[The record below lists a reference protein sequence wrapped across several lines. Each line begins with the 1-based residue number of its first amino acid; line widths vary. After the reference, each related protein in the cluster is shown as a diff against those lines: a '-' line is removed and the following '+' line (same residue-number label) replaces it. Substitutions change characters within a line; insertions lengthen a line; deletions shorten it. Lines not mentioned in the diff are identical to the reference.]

1 MLTSVI
7 GTELAKILLS
17 KASELKL
24 EDATKLLEALKRGGG
39 GRALLVPGGLGALGV
54 GIALGAGI
62 GMLMAP
68 RSGAETRA
76 ALRDSV
82 RGRLS
87 SLKNKLGQS
96 GSSVEEVEAREPNV
110 RSGSTGEPRPR
121 SN

>member
-82 RGRLS
+82 RNRLNG
-87 SLKNKLGQS
+87 LKTKLGQS
-96 GSSVEEVEAREPNV
+96 TTSVEDVEAREPNA
-110 RSGSTGEPRPR
+110 RAASANQPR
-121 SN
+121 SRSN

>member
-7 GTELAKILLS
+7 GTEIAKILLS

-24 EDATKLLEALKRGGG
+24 EDATKLMEALKRGGG

-82 RGRLS
+82 RNRLNG
-87 SLKNKLGQS
+87 LKSKLGQS
-96 GSSVEEVEAREPNV
+96 THSVEDVEAREPNA
-110 RSGSTGEPRPR
+110 RTATASEPRSR